1 MDKAAS
7 TLATKPAPH
16 GRLAV
21 RGGRLCGLKHQ
32 QPVSLA
38 GVSFFW
44 SQWMPAFYD
53 AVAVGYFATEW
64 KATLVRAAVG
74 VHESSGYLANPQT
87 ELAKAE
93 RVLEAAIA
101 HGLYCI
107 IDWHD
112 HHAEQHTEEACNFF
126 ADVARRYGRHE
137 HLIYEIFNEPLDVPW
152 STIKAYASRVIA
164 AIRAHDPSNLIIVG
178 TPCWSQHVD
187 VAAAA
192 PLADANVAYA
202 LHFYAGTH
210 GAELRQR
217 AERAL
222 AAGACVFVS
231 EWGTVDASG
240 DGAVARAAVDEWV
253 CFLRAHGLSHAAWA
267 VSDKAEGASIF
278 APGAAAAVGAWGEEH
293 LTLSGRCVR
302 EIVRGSSDALVERR
316 CECIL

>member
-93 RVLEAAIA
+93 GV
-101 HGLYCI
+101 
-107 IDWHD
+107 
-112 HHAEQHTEEACNFF
+112 T
-126 ADVARRYGRHE
+126 
-137 HLIYEIFNEPLDVPW
+137 
-152 STIKAYASRVIA
+152 KA
-164 AIRAHDPSNLIIVG
+164 SNSKG
-178 TPCWSQHVD
+178 
-187 VAAAA
+187 
-192 PLADANVAYA
+192 
-202 LHFYAGTH
+202 
-210 GAELRQR
+210 
-217 AERAL
+217 
-222 AAGACVFVS
+222 
-231 EWGTVDASG
+231 
-240 DGAVARAAVDEWV
+240 
-253 CFLRAHGLSHAAWA
+253 
-267 VSDKAEGASIF
+267 EGAISSIKPLW
-278 APGAAAAVGAWGEEH
+278 PG
-293 LTLSGRCVR
+293 
-302 EIVRGSSDALVERR
+302 
-316 CECIL
+316 